1 MYKSSEST
9 EDDSIVE
16 SDVISLFAGLV
27 TGNYISLL
35 ARQSHGEMGSEAHG
49 TSLNCFVLFHCVPL
63 YVCRLC
69 SNFQDLCA
77 NLLGDISLHIMLLTF
92 NFCFVIDFLS
102 I

>member
-9 EDDSIVE
+9 KDDSIVE

-49 TSLNCFVLFHCVPL
+49 TSLNCFIVFLIMSAGCVAIFRTCVQIYL
-63 YVCRLC
+63 E
-69 SNFQDLCA
+69 
-77 NLLGDISLHIMLLTF
+77 I
-92 NFCFVIDFLS
+92 
-102 I
+102 